1 MIAKA
6 QLLIYAEED
15 FLFPLIIDGGGR
27 LCRYSAPDGTV
38 TRLWLYF
45 NVSTSGIN
53 YGKIFKS
60 KALAGLEDYCCGL
73 WNALENG
80 RKISVERSEYGFF
93 ELLRR
98 SSMISDLKKF
108 WADSTGLQEPVIP
121 VHYLFADSISSDARK
136 KFMEEMQT
144 LDFECCSF
152 SVNPAA
158 PLCSY
163 ILRTAPSF
171 KPVFGD
177 NVLIM
182 NAVSEALRFSSPVYD
197 GEQFLSDGQSRRVEG
212 FGDSPLK
219 TALVKYIVD
228 TVDSGTGYLTTP
240 EKRDA
245 EYLFQLS
252 NADKWFS
259 LSRKRAGDFDIEDF
273 RYSFAQDRSI
283 PYTCTVKAHFLETEQ
298 ENAVR
303 GALAQIKSYINDTLG
318 KNPSFIIFCGET
330 FEEDDFTP
338 KILSRLEIK
347 NYIILTPTLLADAL
361 FEFFRI
367 CPDMNESLG
376 EFNVIAS
383 RVKKENAGV
392 SDWVSYAGKINRMED
407 DLKDTGRF
415 LEEAVRADRRQVEEM
430 LSVCDGYLKR
440 SKFADARATLQRYAI
455 PSASVSSCIS
465 DAEAVLRNSVGMTP
479 VYERVEPVGR
489 AKEKIS
495 SIRRLEDEV
504 RALEAEADRNA
515 SELSEKLA
523 KVDDYEAKYPEY
535 KKLRREFDL
544 AGTLREK
551 RELRLK
557 LLDYTMEELP
567 ELELEH
573 VRATIDAELEKRGG
587 FFKKKS
593 VLKFTVTIEKNRE
606 LPCDAELH
614 IATRALTSAEDRMC
628 YIYEI
633 PKGTEGR
640 VSGEVELPQRYIEPK
655 KTINLY
661 LFPAEDV
668 LDKKAVTADFKYI
681 KQ

>member
-1 MIAKA
+1 MRNALQLAGKQLVLTSDKPPVELKDIEQRLLTRFKWGLSAPLNTPDYETKVKIIRAKA
-6 QLLIYAEED
+6 QKLGAQISED
-15 FLFPLIIDGGGR
+15 VVTFLADNI
-27 LCRYSAPDGTV
+27 SA
-38 TRLWLYF
+38 
-45 NVSTSGIN
+45 NVREIEG
-53 YGKIFKS
+53 
-60 KALAGLEDYCCGL
+60 ALSSLVA
-73 WNALENG
+73 NASFLG
-80 RKISVERSEYGFF
+80 RKITTSLAKE
-93 ELLRR
+93 
-98 SSMISDLKKF
+98 ILKVYVQLYQKEITI
-108 WADSTGLQEPVIP
+108 DHIIQV
-121 VHYLFADSISSDARK
+121 VCDYLN
-136 KFMEEMQT
+136 
-144 LDFECCSF
+144 LDFARFNSTERTREI
-152 SVNPAA
+152 AQARQIAMYLAKQHTKA
-158 PLCSY
+158 PLTT
-163 ILRTAPSF
+163 IGAAIGGRNHAT
-171 KPVFGD
+171 
-177 NVLIM
+177 VLHSCK
-182 NAVSEALRFSSPVYD
+182 AVTNL
-197 GEQFLSDGQSRRVEG
+197 
-212 FGDSPLK
+212 
-219 TALVKYIVD
+219 
-228 TVDSGTGYLTTP
+228 
-240 EKRDA
+240 
-245 EYLFQLS
+245 
-252 NADKWFS
+252 
-259 LSRKRAGDFDIEDF
+259 
-273 RYSFAQDRSI
+273 
-283 PYTCTVKAHFLETEQ
+283 LETDK
-298 ENAVR
+298 A
-303 GALAQIKSYINDTLG
+303 
-318 KNPSFIIFCGET
+318 F
-330 FEEDDFTP
+330 
-338 KILSRLEIK
+338 
-347 NYIILTPTLLADAL
+347 
-361 FEFFRI
+361 
-367 CPDMNESLG
+367 
-376 EFNVIAS
+376 
-383 RVKKENAGV
+383 
-392 SDWVSYAGKINRMED
+392 
-407 DLKDTGRF
+407 
-415 LEEAVRADRRQVEEM
+415 RRQVEEM

-440 SKFADARATLQRYAI
+440 SKFADARAALQRYAI

-573 VRATIDAELEKRGG
+573 VRATIDAFLEKRGG

-633 PKGTEGR
+633 PKGTEGQ
-640 VSGEVELPQRYIEPK
+640 VSGEVELPQRYIEAK

>member
-1 MIAKA
+1 
-6 QLLIYAEED
+6 
-15 FLFPLIIDGGGR
+15 
-27 LCRYSAPDGTV
+27 
-38 TRLWLYF
+38 
-45 NVSTSGIN
+45 
-53 YGKIFKS
+53 
-60 KALAGLEDYCCGL
+60 
-73 WNALENG
+73 
-80 RKISVERSEYGFF
+80 
-93 ELLRR
+93 
-98 SSMISDLKKF
+98 
-108 WADSTGLQEPVIP
+108 
-121 VHYLFADSISSDARK
+121 
-136 KFMEEMQT
+136 
-144 LDFECCSF
+144 
-152 SVNPAA
+152 
-158 PLCSY
+158 
-163 ILRTAPSF
+163 
-171 KPVFGD
+171 
-177 NVLIM
+177 
-182 NAVSEALRFSSPVYD
+182 
-197 GEQFLSDGQSRRVEG
+197 
-212 FGDSPLK
+212 
-219 TALVKYIVD
+219 
-228 TVDSGTGYLTTP
+228 
-240 EKRDA
+240 
-245 EYLFQLS
+245 
-252 NADKWFS
+252 
-259 LSRKRAGDFDIEDF
+259 
-273 RYSFAQDRSI
+273 
-283 PYTCTVKAHFLETEQ
+283 
-298 ENAVR
+298 
-303 GALAQIKSYINDTLG
+303 
-318 KNPSFIIFCGET
+318 
-330 FEEDDFTP
+330 
-338 KILSRLEIK
+338 
-347 NYIILTPTLLADAL
+347 
-361 FEFFRI
+361 
-367 CPDMNESLG
+367 
-376 EFNVIAS
+376 
-383 RVKKENAGV
+383 
-392 SDWVSYAGKINRMED
+392 
-407 DLKDTGRF
+407 
-415 LEEAVRADRRQVEEM
+415 M

-440 SKFADARATLQRYAI
+440 SKFADARAALQRYAI

-573 VRATIDAELEKRGG
+573 VRATIDASLEKRGG

-633 PKGTEGR
+633 PKGTEGQ
-640 VSGEVELPQRYIEPK
+640 VSGEVELPQRYIEAK